1 MARFSVDETKTTKP
15 ESASRFTVEEE
26 QPATSADSRFQVEEE
41 SNSQDYVFPAGSPSA
56 RPPMVYKD
64 KPSFEESFPPSTDKS
79 SAFQKIEGL
88 ANTIVGSVVKPI
100 EWATEK
106 YEEYVGGPIRR
117 TMFKEDPLVTL
128 DRQHRERQAV
138 LEATGASEGQ
148 KTLET
153 AKHIGKSMVAS
164 VLADPLSGLMG
175 KRVFSQGEKAIVDP
189 GANAGVWQGPI
200 FHKQEWQGP
209 PVQVWQGPEKQG
221 TSVDL
226 STLNKPKPTNPLP
239 TITELADDSRYAP
252 GTGPAGAF
260 SDEMLTKKMRRSP
273 ESIAG
278 RAAPGMVRVYRGE
291 SSAAS
296 SAPDWVEQGVQD
308 SGGKA
313 AQGRWWTTDPKIA
326 EWYAKDAG
334 ASGRVVYQDVP
345 ADVVNSSRVAE
356 LPREVRKFSLDPE
369 NELFLPEEFVGKGS
383 PISELAGHGPD
394 MVPPQTESL
403 GLPTTARDRAR
414 YNKEM
419 TVEFEKPGFLRT
431 AEEKV
436 QDKNALRTAEESV
449 KANEPKQARDFER
462 TRRELIAAEES
473 RIQARIRTKERLA
486 AEREAMIKEREAA
499 QAEVPAHK
507 QQWQGPYEEWQAGGF
522 QGPRAPNRYWTP
534 EQAGFSRDVD
544 GNVTISDGS
553 FPKPWQRFV
562 ARSLDTLGGSGET
575 GQALRSIYYGMDDF
589 ARQSTAA
596 NFADWVRKA
605 QTIYPKNSKPGI
617 FRDPRRE
624 WSYRD
629 YVNIPDKEYEVLVDL
644 WYTNGQELTR
654 YNALSRDA
662 QIRVDSAFDLWQIAT
677 GRASSDPG
685 VRRLNIRNS
694 VTGEEKPMGE
704 PGAFMPHQYR
714 TGIDTGKVSRT
725 LMNRMYE
732 SYAKNNPAPMSFN
745 DFRETY
751 TKRAAGY
758 ESIVGDDGKTRWVQ
772 SPPERRF
779 LGVEE
784 ARLFDAAE
792 VAREEGKSILQVMK
806 EHGLETD
813 MAKIQLRYNLGAYH
827 RGQLK
832 LNEEKIAKLQANWRQ
847 EVDFDA
853 DAVSWLD
860 TLDSRYK
867 GLAMHE
873 DIERMNARWLQ
884 QIKSYNALTLLSRA
898 TLGAANQ
905 FFTYGLAKPTWGALL
920 DRMMAPIGSKE
931 ELIRVTDM
939 VPDSGALLS
948 NFVQEMNR
956 VDGFLGAAS
965 MAQLRLTGFNY
976 LDRIQRVGAAKL
988 GYFYAKDLA
997 KKLVRKPDDKGI
1009 RYQLE
1014 ELRLNPD
1021 EVLDS
1026 MTTTGQLSDALAKRA
1041 MQVYADTSMGTSGVR
1056 GRPLYATSSHW
1067 APQLLLNIRGQL
1079 VSNMAEAKRMIFDA
1093 PDFMTGVDKAARLIV
1108 GAALAGT
1115 TTMAIRDAITGHLG
1129 ELRGSAKE
1137 LKKKFGNDM
1146 VARVVDGIIYGMGTT
1161 ATDATI
1167 MMLAPGDD
1175 VRGRFASGIIGTPMT
1190 QINRLA
1196 DAYTGIRKDPGRT
1209 ILKNIPS
1216 PVPLDFVAEEAGVIR
1231 KKQRQ

>member
-1 MARFSVDETKTTKP
+1 MARFSVEETETTKP
-15 ESASRFTVEEE
+15 ASAQSRFTVEEE
-26 QPATSADSRFQVEEE
+26 STPSADSRFQVEE
-41 SNSQDYVFPAGSPSA
+41 SSSQDYVFPAGSPSA
-56 RPPMVYKD
+56 RTPMIYKD
-64 KPSFEESFPPSTDKS
+64 KPSFEESFPASTDKS

-153 AKHIGKSMVAS
+153 AKHLGKSMVAS

-175 KRVFSQGEKAIVDP
+175 KRAFSQGEKAIVDP
-189 GANAGVWQGPI
+189 GANAGVWQGPV
-200 FHKQEWQGP
+200 FQKQEWQGP

-226 STLNKPKPTNPLP
+226 STLNKPKPTNPEP
-239 TITELADDSRYAP
+239 TVSELADMQRYAP
-252 GTGPAGAF
+252 GTGSPGAF
-260 SDEMLTKKMRRSP
+260 SEGMLTEKMLRSP
-273 ESIAG
+273 ES
-278 RAAPGMVRVYRGE
+278 RAEHGAAETKSTRVQRYVVDENSGLVVPFEHTKKGDTAFPLYEEKTTGGEMPYRSRNHSE
-291 SSAAS
+291 DFMALDREKT
-296 SAPDWVEQGVQD
+296 PYDREF
-308 SGGKA
+308 
-313 AQGRWWTTDPKIA
+313 TT
-326 EWYAKDAG
+326 
-334 ASGRVVYQDVP
+334 
-345 ADVVNSSRVAE
+345 
-356 LPREVRKFSLDPE
+356 
-369 NELFLPEEFVGKGS
+369 
-383 PISELAGHGPD
+383 
-394 MVPPQTESL
+394 
-403 GLPTTARDRAR
+403 
-414 YNKEM
+414 
-419 TVEFEKPGFLRT
+419 EFEKPGFLRT

-449 KANEPKQARDFER
+449 RAREPQQARDFER

-499 QAEVPAHK
+499 QAEMPAHK

-534 EQAGFSRDVD
+534 DQAGFMRDVD
-544 GNVTISDGS
+544 GNITISDGS
-553 FPKPWQRFV
+553 FPSPGRRFV
-562 ARSLDTLGGSGET
+562 NRALDTLGMTGET

-596 NFADWVRKA
+596 NFADWVRA
-605 QTIYPKNSKPGI
+605 LQTIYPKNTRPGI
-617 FRDPRRE
+617 FRDPTRE
-624 WSYRD
+624 WSYKD
-629 YVNIPDKEYEVLVDL
+629 YANIPDEEYIAGFDL
-644 WYTNGQELTR
+644 WYSAGQELTR

-662 QIRVDSAFDLWQIAT
+662 QIRVDALYELWKIQT

-704 PGAFMPHQYR
+704 AGPFVPHQYR
-714 TGIDTGKVSRT
+714 TGIDTGKMSRT

-758 ESIVGDDGKTRWVQ
+758 ESIVGDDGKTRWIQ

-867 GLAMHE
+867 GLSMHE

-920 DRMMAPIGSKE
+920 DRMMAPIASRE
-931 ELIRVTDM
+931 ELIRITDM

-997 KKLVRKPDDKGI
+997 KKLVRKPDDAGI

-1026 MTTTGQLSDALAKRA
+1026 MSTTGQLSDALAKRA

-1190 QINRLA
+1190 QINRMA
-1196 DAYTGIRKDPGRT
+1196 DAYTGLRKDPGRT
-1209 ILKNIPS
+1209 ILKNVPS
-1216 PVPLDFVAEEAGVIR
+1216 PIPLDFLAEEAGVIR
-1231 KKQRQ
+1231 KKQKP

>member
-1 MARFSVDETKTTKP
+1 MAQRFEEVVDEAP
-15 ESASRFTVEEE
+15 ASRFEEVTDE
-26 QPATSADSRFQVEEE
+26 APAPSRFEEVTQQE
-41 SNSQDYVFPAGSPSA
+41 DYVFPAGSPSV
-56 RPPMVYKD
+56 RTPMVYKD
-64 KPSFEESFPPSTDKS
+64 KPSFEESFPASTDKS

-100 EWATEK
+100 EWASEK

-153 AKHIGKSMVAS
+153 AKHLGKSLVAS

-175 KRVFSQGEKAIVDP
+175 KRVFSQGEKALVDP
-189 GANAGVWQGPI
+189 GANAGVWQGPV

-226 STLNKPKPTNPLP
+226 STLSKPKPTSPLP
-239 TITELADDSRYAP
+239 TIAELADESRYAP

-260 SDEMLTKKMRRSP
+260 SDEMLEKKMLRSP
-273 ESIAG
+273 ES
-278 RAAPGMVRVYRGE
+278 RAEHGAAETKSTRVQRYVVDENSGLVVPFEHTKKGDTAFPLYEEQTTGGEMPYRSRNRSE
-291 SSAAS
+291 DFMAL
-296 SAPDWVEQGVQD
+296 DRE
-308 SGGKA
+308 
-313 AQGRWWTTDPKIA
+313 KIP
-326 EWYAKDAG
+326 YD
-334 ASGRVVYQDVP
+334 
-345 ADVVNSSRVAE
+345 
-356 LPREVRKFSLDPE
+356 REF
-369 NELFLPEEFVGKGS
+369 
-383 PISELAGHGPD
+383 
-394 MVPPQTESL
+394 
-403 GLPTTARDRAR
+403 
-414 YNKEM
+414 

-449 KANEPKQARDFER
+449 QANEPKQARDFER

-486 AEREAMIKEREAA
+486 AEREEMIKEREAA
-499 QAEVPAHK
+499 QAEVPAHE

-534 EQAGFSRDVD
+534 DQAGFSRDVE

-553 FPKPWQRFV
+553 FPSPGRRFV
-562 ARSLDTLGGSGET
+562 NRALDTLGMTGET
-575 GQALRSIYYGMDDF
+575 GKALRSIYYGMDDF

-605 QTIYPKNSKPGI
+605 QTIYPKNNKPGI

-629 YVNIPDKEYEVLVDL
+629 YVNIPDNEYEVLVDL

-654 YNALSRDA
+654 YNALPRDA

-685 VRRLNIRNS
+685 VRRLTIRNS

-758 ESIVGDDGKTRWVQ
+758 ESIVGDDGKTRWIQ

-997 KKLVRKPDDKGI
+997 KKLVRRPDDKGI

-1079 VSNMAEAKRMIFDA
+1079 VSNMAEAKRLIFDA

-1175 VRGRFASGIIGTPMT
+1175 VRGRLASGIIGTPMT
-1190 QINRLA
+1190 QINRMA

-1216 PVPLDFVAEEAGVIR
+1216 PVPLDFLAEEAGVIR

>member
-1 MARFSVDETKTTKP
+1 MAQRFEEVVDEAP
-15 ESASRFTVEEE
+15 ASRFEEVTDE
-26 QPATSADSRFQVEEE
+26 APAPSRFEEVTQQE
-41 SNSQDYVFPAGSPSA
+41 DYVFPAGSPSA
-56 RPPMVYKD
+56 RTPMIYKD
-64 KPSFEESFPPSTDKS
+64 KPSFEESFPASMDKS

-153 AKHIGKSMVAS
+153 AKHLGKSLVAS

-175 KRVFSQGEKAIVDP
+175 KRAFSQGEKAIVDP
-189 GANAGVWQGPI
+189 GANAGVWQGPV
-200 FHKQEWQGP
+200 FQKQEWQGP

-226 STLNKPKPTNPLP
+226 STLSKPKPTNPLP

-260 SDEMLTKKMRRSP
+260 SDEMLEKEMLRSP
-273 ESIAG
+273 ES
-278 RAAPGMVRVYRGE
+278 RAEKSTGL
-291 SSAAS
+291 
-296 SAPDWVEQGVQD
+296 
-308 SGGKA
+308 
-313 AQGRWWTTDPKIA
+313 T
-326 EWYAKDAG
+326 
-334 ASGRVVYQDVP
+334 
-345 ADVVNSSRVAE
+345 
-356 LPREVRKFSLDPE
+356 SLDRERTPYGK
-369 NELFLPEEFVGKGS
+369 EF
-383 PISELAGHGPD
+383 
-394 MVPPQTESL
+394 
-403 GLPTTARDRAR
+403 TT
-414 YNKEM
+414 
-419 TVEFEKPGFLRT
+419 EFEKPGFLRT

-449 KANEPKQARDFER
+449 QANEPKQARDFER

-486 AEREAMIKEREAA
+486 AEREEMIKEREAA
-499 QAEVPAHK
+499 EAEVPAHK

-534 EQAGFSRDVD
+534 DQAGFSRDVD
-544 GNVTISDGS
+544 GNVTVSDGS
-553 FPKPWQRFV
+553 FPSAGRRFV
-562 ARSLDTLGGSGET
+562 NRALDTLGMTGET
-575 GQALRSIYYGMDDF
+575 GKALRSIYYGMDDF

-624 WSYRD
+624 WSYQD

-758 ESIVGDDGKTRWVQ
+758 ESIVGDDGKARWVQ

-873 DIERMNARWLQ
+873 DVERMNARWLQ

-997 KKLVRKPDDKGI
+997 KKLVRRPDDKGI

-1079 VSNMAEAKRMIFDA
+1079 VSNMAEAKRLIFDA

-1146 VARVVDGIIYGMGTT
+1146 MARVVDGIIYGMGTT

-1196 DAYTGIRKDPGRT
+1196 DAYTGLRKDPGRT

>member
-1 MARFSVDETKTTKP
+1 MTRFSVDETETTKP
-15 ESASRFTVEEE
+15 ESAQSRFTVEEE
-26 QPATSADSRFQVEEE
+26 STPSADSRFQVEEE
-41 SNSQDYVFPAGSPSA
+41 SSSQDYVFPAGSPSA
-56 RPPMVYKD
+56 RSPMVYKD

-100 EWATEK
+100 EWASEK
-106 YEEYVGGPIRR
+106 YEEYIGGPIRR

-148 KTLET
+148 KTWET
-153 AKHIGKSMVAS
+153 AKHIGKSMVTS

-175 KRVFSQGEKAIVDP
+175 KRVFSQVEKAIVDP
-189 GANAGVWQGPI
+189 GANAGVWQGPV
-200 FHKQEWQGP
+200 FAKQEWQGP
-209 PVQVWQGPEKQG
+209 PVQVWQGPLKQG

-226 STLNKPKPTNPLP
+226 STLSKPKPTNPEP
-239 TITELADDSRYAP
+239 TVSELADMQRYAP
-252 GTGPAGAF
+252 GTSAPGVF
-260 SDEMLTKKMRRSP
+260 SEDMLTKSMRRSP
-273 ESIAG
+273 ESIAERPEAG
-278 RAAPGMVRVYRGE
+278 VPSQRDLVDPLTDRNRG
-291 SSAAS
+291 A
-296 SAPDWVEQGVQD
+296 
-308 SGGKA
+308 
-313 AQGRWWTTDPKIA
+313 
-326 EWYAKDAG
+326 Y
-334 ASGRVVYQDVP
+334 
-345 ADVVNSSRVAE
+345 N
-356 LPREVRKFSLDPE
+356 RE
-369 NELFLPEEFVGKGS
+369 N
-383 PISELAGHGPD
+383 
-394 MVPPQTESL
+394 
-403 GLPTTARDRAR
+403 
-414 YNKEM
+414 

-436 QDKNALRTAEESV
+436 QAKNALRTAEESV
-449 KANEPKQARDFER
+449 RAREPQQARDFER

-499 QAEVPAHK
+499 QAEMPAHK

-534 EQAGFSRDVD
+534 DQAGFMRDTD
-544 GNVTISDGS
+544 GNITISDGS
-553 FPKPWQRFV
+553 FPSPGRRFV
-562 ARSLDTLGGSGET
+562 NRALDTLGMTGET

-605 QTIYPKNSKPGI
+605 QTIYPKNNKPGI

-624 WSYRD
+624 WSYQD
-629 YVNIPDKEYEVLVDL
+629 YVKIPDKEYEVLVDL

-654 YNALSRDA
+654 YNALPRDA

-685 VRRLNIRNS
+685 VRRLTIRNS

-758 ESIVGDDGKTRWVQ
+758 ESIVGDDGKTRWIQ

-792 VAREEGKSILQVMK
+792 VAREEGKSILQVLK

-813 MAKIQLRYNLGAYH
+813 IAKIQLRYNLGAYH

-867 GLAMHE
+867 GLSMHE

-920 DRMMAPIGSKE
+920 DRMMAPIASKE
-931 ELIRVTDM
+931 ELIRITDM

-997 KKLVRKPDDKGI
+997 KKLVRKPDDAGI

-1026 MTTTGQLSDALAKRA
+1026 MSTTGQLSDALAKRA

-1093 PDFMTGVDKAARLIV
+1093 PDFMAGVDKAARLIV

-1190 QINRLA
+1190 QINRMA
-1196 DAYTGIRKDPGRT
+1196 DAYTGLRKDPGRT
-1209 ILKNIPS
+1209 ILKNVPS
-1216 PVPLDFVAEEAGVIR
+1216 PVPLDFLAEEAGVIR
-1231 KKQRQ
+1231 KKQKP

>member
-1 MARFSVDETKTTKP
+1 MAQRFEEVVDEAP
-15 ESASRFTVEEE
+15 ASRFEEVTDE
-26 QPATSADSRFQVEEE
+26 APAPSRFEEVTQQE
-41 SNSQDYVFPAGSPSA
+41 DYVFPAGSPSA
-56 RPPMVYKD
+56 RTPMVYRD
-64 KPSFEESFPPSTDKS
+64 KPSFEESFPASTDKS

-148 KTLET
+148 KTWET
-153 AKHIGKSMVAS
+153 AKHLGKSLVTS

-189 GANAGVWQGPI
+189 GANAGVWQGPV
-200 FHKQEWQGP
+200 FQKQEWQGP
-209 PVQVWQGPEKQG
+209 PVQIWQGPERQG

-226 STLNKPKPTNPLP
+226 STLSQPKPTSPLP
-239 TITELADDSRYAP
+239 TITELADESRYAP
-252 GTGPAGAF
+252 STGPAGAF
-260 SDEMLTKKMRRSP
+260 SDEMLEKKMLRSP
-273 ESIAG
+273 ES
-278 RAAPGMVRVYRGE
+278 RAEKSTGLA
-291 SSAAS
+291 
-296 SAPDWVEQGVQD
+296 
-308 SGGKA
+308 
-313 AQGRWWTTDPKIA
+313 
-326 EWYAKDAG
+326 
-334 ASGRVVYQDVP
+334 
-345 ADVVNSSRVAE
+345 
-356 LPREVRKFSLDPE
+356 SLDRERTPYSK
-369 NELFLPEEFVGKGS
+369 EF
-383 PISELAGHGPD
+383 
-394 MVPPQTESL
+394 
-403 GLPTTARDRAR
+403 TT
-414 YNKEM
+414 
-419 TVEFEKPGFLRT
+419 EFEKPGFLRT

-449 KANEPKQARDFER
+449 QANEPKQARDFER

-486 AEREAMIKEREAA
+486 AEREEMIKEREAA
-499 QAEVPAHK
+499 QAEVPAHE

-534 EQAGFSRDVD
+534 DQAGFSRDVE

-553 FPKPWQRFV
+553 FPSPGRRFV
-562 ARSLDTLGGSGET
+562 NRALDTLGMTGET

-605 QTIYPKNSKPGI
+605 QTIYPKNNKPGI

-624 WSYRD
+624 WSYQD
-629 YVNIPDKEYEVLVDL
+629 YVKIPDKEYEVLVDL

-654 YNALSRDA
+654 YNALPRDA

-758 ESIVGDDGKTRWVQ
+758 ESIVGDDGKTRWIQ

-873 DIERMNARWLQ
+873 DVERMNARWLQ

-997 KKLVRKPDDKGI
+997 KKLVRRPDDKGI

-1093 PDFMTGVDKAARLIV
+1093 PDFMAGVDKAARLIV

-1190 QINRLA
+1190 QINRMA
-1196 DAYTGIRKDPGRT
+1196 DAYTGLRKDPGRT
-1209 ILKNIPS
+1209 VLKNIPS
-1216 PVPLDFVAEEAGVIR
+1216 PIPLDFLAEEAGVIR
-1231 KKQRQ
+1231 KKPKQ

>member
-1 MARFSVDETKTTKP
+1 MARFSVEETETTKP
-15 ESASRFTVEEE
+15 ESAQSRFTVEEE
-26 QPATSADSRFQVEEE
+26 STPSADSRFQVEE
-41 SNSQDYVFPAGSPSA
+41 SSSQDYVFPAGSPSA
-56 RPPMVYKD
+56 RTPMVYKD
-64 KPSFEESFPPSTDKS
+64 KPSFEESFPASTDKS

-100 EWATEK
+100 EWASEK

-153 AKHIGKSMVAS
+153 AKHLGKSLVAS

-200 FHKQEWQGP
+200 FQKQEWQGP

-226 STLNKPKPTNPLP
+226 STLSKPKPTNPLP

-260 SDEMLTKKMRRSP
+260 SDEMLEKEMLRSP
-273 ESIAG
+273 ES
-278 RAAPGMVRVYRGE
+278 RAV
-291 SSAAS
+291 
-296 SAPDWVEQGVQD
+296 
-308 SGGKA
+308 SGDTALDKA
-313 AQGRWWTTDPKIA
+313 RTPYSQEFTT
-326 EWYAKDAG
+326 
-334 ASGRVVYQDVP
+334 
-345 ADVVNSSRVAE
+345 
-356 LPREVRKFSLDPE
+356 
-369 NELFLPEEFVGKGS
+369 
-383 PISELAGHGPD
+383 
-394 MVPPQTESL
+394 
-403 GLPTTARDRAR
+403 
-414 YNKEM
+414 
-419 TVEFEKPGFLRT
+419 EFEKPGFLRT

-449 KANEPKQARDFER
+449 QANAPKQARDFER

-486 AEREAMIKEREAA
+486 AEREEMIKEREAA
-499 QAEVPAHK
+499 EAEVPVHK

-534 EQAGFSRDVD
+534 DQAGFSRDVE

-553 FPKPWQRFV
+553 FPSPGRRFV
-562 ARSLDTLGGSGET
+562 NRALDTLGMTGEI
-575 GQALRSIYYGMDDF
+575 GKALRSIYYGMDDF

-654 YNALSRDA
+654 YNALPRDA

-792 VAREEGKSILQVMK
+792 VAKEEGKSILQVMK

-813 MAKIQLRYNLGAYH
+813 IAKIQLRYNLGAYH

-873 DIERMNARWLQ
+873 DVERMNARWLQ

-997 KKLVRKPDDKGI
+997 KKLVRRPDDKGI

-1190 QINRLA
+1190 QINRVA
-1196 DAYTGIRKDPGRT
+1196 DAYTGLRKDPGRT
-1209 ILKNIPS
+1209 ILKNVPS
-1216 PVPLDFVAEEAGVIR
+1216 PVPLDFLAEEAGVIR
-1231 KKQRQ
+1231 KKPKQ

>member
-1 MARFSVDETKTTKP
+1 MARFSVDETETTKP
-15 ESASRFTVEEE
+15 ESAKSRFTVEEE
-26 QPATSADSRFQVEEE
+26 SAPSADSRFQVEE
-41 SNSQDYVFPAGSPSA
+41 SSSQDYVFPAGSPSA
-56 RPPMVYKD
+56 RTPMIYKD
-64 KPSFEESFPPSTDKS
+64 KPSFEESFPASTDKS

-153 AKHIGKSMVAS
+153 AKHLGKSLVTS

-189 GANAGVWQGPI
+189 GANAGVWQGPV
-200 FHKQEWQGP
+200 FQKQEWQGP

-226 STLNKPKPTNPLP
+226 STLSKPKPTSPLP
-239 TITELADDSRYAP
+239 TITELADESRYAP
-252 GTGPAGAF
+252 STGPAGAF
-260 SDEMLTKKMRRSP
+260 SDEMLEKKMLRSP
-273 ESIAG
+273 ES
-278 RAAPGMVRVYRGE
+278 RADKGAAETKSTRVQRYVVDDESGLVVPFEHTKKGDTAFPQYEEQTTGGEMPYRSRNRSE
-291 SSAAS
+291 DFMALDREKT
-296 SAPDWVEQGVQD
+296 PYDREF
-308 SGGKA
+308 
-313 AQGRWWTTDPKIA
+313 TT
-326 EWYAKDAG
+326 
-334 ASGRVVYQDVP
+334 
-345 ADVVNSSRVAE
+345 
-356 LPREVRKFSLDPE
+356 
-369 NELFLPEEFVGKGS
+369 
-383 PISELAGHGPD
+383 
-394 MVPPQTESL
+394 
-403 GLPTTARDRAR
+403 
-414 YNKEM
+414 
-419 TVEFEKPGFLRT
+419 EFEKPGFLRT

-449 KANEPKQARDFER
+449 QANEPKQARDFER

-486 AEREAMIKEREAA
+486 AEREEMIKEREAA
-499 QAEVPAHK
+499 QAEVPAHE

-534 EQAGFSRDVD
+534 DQAGFSRDVE

-553 FPKPWQRFV
+553 FPSPGRRFV
-562 ARSLDTLGGSGET
+562 NRALDTLGMTGET

-605 QTIYPKNSKPGI
+605 QTIYPKNNKPGI

-624 WSYRD
+624 WSYQD
-629 YVNIPDKEYEVLVDL
+629 YVKIPDKEYEVLVDL

-654 YNALSRDA
+654 YNALPRDA

-758 ESIVGDDGKTRWVQ
+758 ESIVGDDGKTRWIQ

-873 DIERMNARWLQ
+873 DVERMNARWLQ
-884 QIKSYNALTLLSRA
+884 QIKSYNSLTLLSRA

-997 KKLVRKPDDKGI
+997 KKLVRRPDDKGI

-1190 QINRLA
+1190 QINRAA
-1196 DAYTGIRKDPGRT
+1196 DMYTGLRKDPGRT
-1209 ILKNIPS
+1209 ILKNVPS
-1216 PVPLDFVAEEAGVIR
+1216 PVPLDFLAEEAGVIR
-1231 KKQRQ
+1231 KKQKP

>member
-1 MARFSVDETKTTKP
+1 MARFSVDETETTKP
-15 ESASRFTVEEE
+15 ASSQSRFTVEEE
-26 QPATSADSRFQVEEE
+26 STPSADSRFQVEE
-41 SNSQDYVFPAGSPSA
+41 SSSQDYVFPAGSPSA
-56 RPPMVYKD
+56 RTPMIYKD
-64 KPSFEESFPPSTDKS
+64 KPSFEESFPASTDKS

-153 AKHIGKSMVAS
+153 AKHLGKSMVAS

-175 KRVFSQGEKAIVDP
+175 KRAFSQGEKAIVDP
-189 GANAGVWQGPI
+189 GANAGVWQGPV
-200 FHKQEWQGP
+200 FQKQEWQGP
-209 PVQVWQGPEKQG
+209 PVQVWQGPERQG
-221 TSVDL
+221 TSVDI
-226 STLNKPKPTNPLP
+226 STLSKPKPTSPLP
-239 TITELADDSRYAP
+239 TITELADESRYAP

-260 SDEMLTKKMRRSP
+260 SDEMLEKKMLRSP
-273 ESIAG
+273 ES
-278 RAAPGMVRVYRGE
+278 RAERPQNMTRLYRGE
-291 SSAAS
+291 
-296 SAPDWVEQGVQD
+296 PEPG
-308 SGGKA
+308 SGEKIPQWLA
-313 AQGRWWTTDPKIA
+313 EDPEYQKRMKDVSGRWFVADPELA
-326 EWYAKDAG
+326 QWYVKDAVG
-334 ASGRVVYQDVP
+334 KGRMSYVDVP
-345 ADVVNSSRVAE
+345 TAE
-356 LPREVRKFSLDPE
+356 LEQYRVKNQPDARRYSLDPD
-369 NELFLPEEFVGKGS
+369 NEFFLPRGTADMRKAYTGKEAPPEQEF
-383 PISELAGHGPD
+383 ISRNHGESAQEFLARKQPYD
-394 MVPPQTESL
+394 SEF
-403 GLPTTARDRAR
+403 TT
-414 YNKEM
+414 
-419 TVEFEKPGFLRT
+419 EFEKPGFLRT

-449 KANEPKQARDFER
+449 QANEPKQARDFER

-486 AEREAMIKEREAA
+486 AEREEMIKEREAA
-499 QAEVPAHK
+499 QAEIPAHK

-534 EQAGFSRDVD
+534 DQAGFSRDVD
-544 GNVTISDGS
+544 GNVTVSDGS
-553 FPKPWQRFV
+553 FPSAGRRFV
-562 ARSLDTLGGSGET
+562 NRALDTLGMTGET

-605 QTIYPKNSKPGI
+605 QTIYPKNSKPGV

-624 WSYRD
+624 WSYQD

-758 ESIVGDDGKTRWVQ
+758 ESIVGDDGKARWIQ

-873 DIERMNARWLQ
+873 DVERMNARWLQ

-997 KKLVRKPDDKGI
+997 KKLVRRPDDKGI

-1056 GRPLYATSSHW
+1056 GRPLYGTSSHW

-1079 VSNMAEAKRMIFDA
+1079 VSNMAEAKRLIFDA

-1196 DAYTGIRKDPGRT
+1196 DAYTGLRKDPGRT
-1209 ILKNIPS
+1209 ILKNVPS
-1216 PVPLDFVAEEAGVIR
+1216 PIPLDFLAEEAGVIR
-1231 KKQRQ
+1231 KKPKQ